1 MQRLHQKAKK
11 IAQLAQKLYQ
21 LKILEETLNVKMKM
35 PFGFESD
42 LTQISKI
49 KPVETEAPQRSS
61 AYV

>member
-1 MQRLHQKAKK
+1 
-11 IAQLAQKLYQ
+11 
-21 LKILEETLNVKMKM
+21 MKM
-35 PFGFESD
+35 PFYFESD